1 MAIMDIMDITDITV
15 ASGAGEMTTTGDAM
29 G

>member
-1 MAIMDIMDITDITV
+1 MDIMDITDITV